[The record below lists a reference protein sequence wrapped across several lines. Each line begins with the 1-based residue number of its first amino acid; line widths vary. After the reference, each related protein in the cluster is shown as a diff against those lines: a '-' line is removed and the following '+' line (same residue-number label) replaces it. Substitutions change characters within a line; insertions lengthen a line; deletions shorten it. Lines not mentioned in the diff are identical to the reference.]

1 MSKNI
6 KTYNLETYLKDI
18 DKNTKIVKYMTKEEF
33 SKFLTHKGY
42 SYPTHAKPGS
52 RYLNV
57 FGSAERVNMKKP
69 FGLIVY
75 EPRRNMREEYFK
87 NPEEALYNAPDH
99 GLWQVL
105 DLWNMKVIYDPFNH
119 KRE

>member
-1 MSKNI
+1 MFNI
-6 KTYNLETYLKDI
+6 LESFLKDI

-33 SKFLTHKGY
+33 SKFLIKKGY

-57 FGSAERVNMKKP
+57 FGSAERVNTKKP

-75 EPRRNMREEYFK
+75 EPRRDMREEYYK
-87 NPEEALYNAPDH
+87 NPEEALYNAPDR

-105 DLWNMKVIYDPFNH
+105 HLWDMKVIYDPFNN
-119 KRE
+119 KKGAS